1 MPHIEELRRQRAG
14 INEQVQALAT
24 IDASG
29 GTLTAEQLKEFA
41 NLQQQFTDISA
52 KIERL
57 EAAER
62 AAALVAKPVKATQ
75 QAPGIIVKQEPK
87 QYTGAGI
94 TRLVMSVAA
103 GAGNLQD
110 AAKFASEEL
119 NDQSV
124 SMAISTAAA
133 SGGVLI
139 PQNLHSEVIELLS
152 DRTIVRKLGARPVP
166 LPNGNMTLPRVAGGA
181 TASYTGEN
189 KDAKTSETRFDD
201 VKLTAKTLIAMVP
214 ISNALIGRAGFNVEQ
229 LVLQDILTA
238 ISVREDKAFMRDDG
252 NLYAIKSVD
261 SDTQLTLTRNITTA
275 FSGASYGI
283 ITAETASTSSFANQ
297 LASAFAFWRSV
308 VEGWSMALTGSSN
321 ITLTDPITGK
331 QVTVPAI
338 GGMAKASDLNALAKL
353 TGGNKLDGSQVIT
366 SDNAGFILGKNSDLA
381 LLKKQGQGGTIAVG
395 SGTPFRVQRSRATTV
410 SPSDTFDDILVI
422 GTDNQTTL
430 PGGLSAG
437 GNIDNTSKGK
447 VLTQAIEL
455 SMSTPYIDFH
465 YNGSSADY
473 TARLIHDRQNRLNV
487 QVQSFWVTD
496 GRITASSTMPANP
509 AIGTQLTSSPVRS
522 LMAGRGAYGDVDGA
536 YVQMYME
543 EQVGTE
549 HRLVL
554 YADGF
559 GRTDAWIFRAGG
571 TISTGK
577 GDVLT
582 TGSDLRLKE
591 DFTESQEGA
600 SRRINA
606 LGVCEFNM
614 KGETRRR
621 RGFIAQQAEKV
632 DDLYTFPGIEQE
644 IDGEKFRV
652 MNVDYT
658 AIIAD
663 LVTVVQDLLR
673 RVDALES

>member
-1 MPHIEELRRQRAG
+1 PGSILVVYR
-14 INEQVQALAT
+14 
-24 IDASG
+24 SG
-29 GTLTAEQLKEFA
+29 
-41 NLQQQFTDISA
+41 SA
-52 KIERL
+52 
-57 EAAER
+57 
-62 AAALVAKPVKATQ
+62 
-75 QAPGIIVKQEPK
+75 
-87 QYTGAGI
+87 
-94 TRLVMSVAA
+94 
-103 GAGNLQD
+103 D
-110 AAKFASEEL
+110 
-119 NDQSV
+119 
-124 SMAISTAAA
+124 
-133 SGGVLI
+133 
-139 PQNLHSEVIELLS
+139 
-152 DRTIVRKLGARPVP
+152 
-166 LPNGNMTLPRVAGGA
+166 
-181 TASYTGEN
+181 
-189 KDAKTSETRFDD
+189 
-201 VKLTAKTLIAMVP
+201 
-214 ISNALIGRAGFNVEQ
+214 
-229 LVLQDILTA
+229 
-238 ISVREDKAFMRDDG
+238 
-252 NLYAIKSVD
+252 LYAIKSVD

-308 VEGWSMALTGSSN
+308 VEGWSMALTGSGN

-338 GGMAKASDLNALAKL
+338 AGMAKASDLNALAKL

-410 SPSDTFDDILVI
+410 SPADTFDDILVI
-422 GTDNQTTL
+422 DANNQTTL
-430 PGGLSAG
+430 PGALSAG

-465 YNGSSADY
+465 FNDSTADY
-473 TARLIHDRQNRLNV
+473 TTRLIENV
-487 QVQSFWVTD
+487 A
-496 GRITASSTMPANP
+496 GE
-509 AIGTQLTSSPVRS
+509 LTLEGAFMCKKHLYAWGA
-522 LMAGRGAYGDVDGA
+522 LMARSVAPSNPVNGQLITGAPFQSMIQGRGGFGDARGA
-536 YVQMYME
+536 VANYYVE
-543 EQVGTE
+543 ESVGSE
-549 HRLVL
+549 HRAVVYL
-554 YADGF
+554 DGY

-582 TGSDLRLKE
+582 TGSDVRLKE
-591 DFTESQEGA
+591 DFTESREGA

-621 RGFIAQQAEKV
+621 RGFIAQQAEKA
-632 DDLYTFPGIEQE
+632 DDLYTFLGIEQE
-644 IDGEKFRV
+644 IDGEKFKV

-663 LVTVVQDLLR
+663 LVTVAQDLIN
-673 RVDALES
+673 RVDALER

>member
-1 MPHIEELRRQRAG
+1 MAMYE
-14 INEQVQALAT
+14 V
-24 IDASG
+24 
-29 GTLTAEQLKEFA
+29 GT
-41 NLQQQFTDISA
+41 
-52 KIERL
+52 
-57 EAAER
+57 
-62 AAALVAKPVKATQ
+62 V
-75 QAPGIIVKQEPK
+75 
-87 QYTGAGI
+87 TGA
-94 TRLVMSVAA
+94 
-103 GAGNLQD
+103 
-110 AAKFASEEL
+110 AS
-119 NDQSV
+119 Q
-124 SMAISTAAA
+124 
-133 SGGVLI
+133 
-139 PQNLHSEVIELLS
+139 
-152 DRTIVRKLGARPVP
+152 ARV
-166 LPNGNMTLPRVAGGA
+166 TGA
-181 TASYTGEN
+181 TTKWSQE
-189 KDAKTSETRFDD
+189 
-201 VKLTAKTLIAMVP
+201 
-214 ISNALIGRAGFNVEQ
+214 ALGILPGSI
-229 LVLQDILTA
+229 LVVYRSGSAD
-238 ISVREDKAFMRDDG
+238 
-252 NLYAIKSVD
+252 LYAIKSVD

-308 VEGWSMALTGSSN
+308 VEGWSMALTGSGN

-338 GGMAKASDLNALAKL
+338 AGMAKASDLNALAKL

-410 SPSDTFDDILVI
+410 SPADTFDDILVI
-422 GTDNQTTL
+422 DANNQTIL
-430 PGGLSAG
+430 PGALSAG

-465 YNGSSADY
+465 FNDSTADY
-473 TARLIHDRQNRLNV
+473 TTRLIENV
-487 QVQSFWVTD
+487 A
-496 GRITASSTMPANP
+496 GE
-509 AIGTQLTSSPVRS
+509 LTLEGAFMCKKHLYAWGA
-522 LMAGRGAYGDVDGA
+522 LMARSVAPSNPVNGQLITGAPFQSMIQGRGGFGDARGA
-536 YVQMYME
+536 VANYYVE
-543 EQVGTE
+543 ESVGSE
-549 HRLVL
+549 HRAVVYL
-554 YADGF
+554 DGY

-582 TGSDLRLKE
+582 TGSDVRLKE
-591 DFTESQEGA
+591 DFTESREGA

-621 RGFIAQQAEKV
+621 RGFIAQQAEKA
-632 DDLYTFPGIEQE
+632 DDLYTFLGIEQE
-644 IDGEKFRV
+644 IDGEKFKV

-663 LVTVVQDLLR
+663 LVTVAQDLIN
-673 RVDALES
+673 RVDALER

>member
-1 MPHIEELRRQRAG
+1 MAMYE
-14 INEQVQALAT
+14 V
-24 IDASG
+24 
-29 GTLTAEQLKEFA
+29 GT
-41 NLQQQFTDISA
+41 
-52 KIERL
+52 
-57 EAAER
+57 
-62 AAALVAKPVKATQ
+62 V
-75 QAPGIIVKQEPK
+75 
-87 QYTGAGI
+87 TGA
-94 TRLVMSVAA
+94 
-103 GAGNLQD
+103 
-110 AAKFASEEL
+110 AS
-119 NDQSV
+119 Q
-124 SMAISTAAA
+124 
-133 SGGVLI
+133 
-139 PQNLHSEVIELLS
+139 
-152 DRTIVRKLGARPVP
+152 ARV
-166 LPNGNMTLPRVAGGA
+166 TGA
-181 TASYTGEN
+181 TTKWSQE
-189 KDAKTSETRFDD
+189 
-201 VKLTAKTLIAMVP
+201 
-214 ISNALIGRAGFNVEQ
+214 ALGILPGSI
-229 LVLQDILTA
+229 LVVYRSGSAD
-238 ISVREDKAFMRDDG
+238 
-252 NLYAIKSVD
+252 LYAIKSVD

-308 VEGWSMALTGSSN
+308 VEGWSMAMTGSGN

-338 GGMAKASDLNALAKL
+338 AGMAKASDLNALAKL

-410 SPSDTFDDILVI
+410 SPADTFDDILVI
-422 GTDNQTTL
+422 DANNQTTL
-430 PGGLSAG
+430 PGALSAG

-465 YNGSSADY
+465 FNDSTADY
-473 TARLIHDRQNRLNV
+473 TTRLIENV
-487 QVQSFWVTD
+487 A
-496 GRITASSTMPANP
+496 GE
-509 AIGTQLTSSPVRS
+509 LTLEGAFMCKKHLYAWGA
-522 LMAGRGAYGDVDGA
+522 LMARSVAPSNPVNGQLITGAPFQSMIQGRGGFGDARGA
-536 YVQMYME
+536 VANYYVE
-543 EQVGTE
+543 ESVGSE
-549 HRLVL
+549 HRAVVYL
-554 YADGF
+554 DGY

-582 TGSDLRLKE
+582 TGSDVRLKE
-591 DFTESQEGA
+591 DFTESREGA

-621 RGFIAQQAEKV
+621 RGFIAQQAEKA
-632 DDLYTFPGIEQE
+632 DDLYTFLGIEQE
-644 IDGEKFRV
+644 IDGEKFKV

-663 LVTVVQDLLR
+663 LVTVAQDLIN
-673 RVDALES
+673 RVDALER

>member
-1 MPHIEELRRQRAG
+1 MAMYE
-14 INEQVQALAT
+14 V
-24 IDASG
+24 
-29 GTLTAEQLKEFA
+29 GT
-41 NLQQQFTDISA
+41 
-52 KIERL
+52 
-57 EAAER
+57 
-62 AAALVAKPVKATQ
+62 V
-75 QAPGIIVKQEPK
+75 
-87 QYTGAGI
+87 TGA
-94 TRLVMSVAA
+94 
-103 GAGNLQD
+103 
-110 AAKFASEEL
+110 AS
-119 NDQSV
+119 Q
-124 SMAISTAAA
+124 
-133 SGGVLI
+133 
-139 PQNLHSEVIELLS
+139 
-152 DRTIVRKLGARPVP
+152 ARV
-166 LPNGNMTLPRVAGGA
+166 TGA
-181 TASYTGEN
+181 TTKWSQE
-189 KDAKTSETRFDD
+189 
-201 VKLTAKTLIAMVP
+201 
-214 ISNALIGRAGFNVEQ
+214 ALGILPGSI
-229 LVLQDILTA
+229 LVVYRSGSAD
-238 ISVREDKAFMRDDG
+238 
-252 NLYAIKSVD
+252 LYAIKSVD

-308 VEGWSMALTGSSN
+308 VEGWSMALTGSGN

-338 GGMAKASDLNALAKL
+338 AGMAKASDLNALAKL

-410 SPSDTFDDILVI
+410 SPADTFDDILVI
-422 GTDNQTTL
+422 DANNQTTL
-430 PGGLSAG
+430 PGALSAG

-465 YNGSSADY
+465 FNDSNADY
-473 TARLIHDRQNRLNV
+473 TTRLIENV
-487 QVQSFWVTD
+487 A
-496 GRITASSTMPANP
+496 GE
-509 AIGTQLTSSPVRS
+509 LTLEGAFMCKKHLYAWRA
-522 LMAGRGAYGDVDGA
+522 LMARSVAPSNPVNGQLITGAPFQSMIQGRGGFGDARGA
-536 YVQMYME
+536 VANYYVE
-543 EQVGTE
+543 ESVGSE
-549 HRLVL
+549 HRAVVYL
-554 YADGF
+554 DGY

-582 TGSDLRLKE
+582 TGSDVRLKE
-591 DFTESQEGA
+591 DFTESREGA

-621 RGFIAQQAEKV
+621 RGFIAQQAEKA
-632 DDLYTFPGIEQE
+632 DDLYTFLGIEQE
-644 IDGEKFRV
+644 IDGEKFKV

-663 LVTVVQDLLR
+663 LVTVAQDLIN
-673 RVDALES
+673 RVDALGKVRISRSFLPKLTR

>member
-1 MPHIEELRRQRAG
+1 MAMYE
-14 INEQVQALAT
+14 V
-24 IDASG
+24 
-29 GTLTAEQLKEFA
+29 GT
-41 NLQQQFTDISA
+41 
-52 KIERL
+52 
-57 EAAER
+57 
-62 AAALVAKPVKATQ
+62 V
-75 QAPGIIVKQEPK
+75 
-87 QYTGAGI
+87 TGA
-94 TRLVMSVAA
+94 
-103 GAGNLQD
+103 
-110 AAKFASEEL
+110 AS
-119 NDQSV
+119 Q
-124 SMAISTAAA
+124 
-133 SGGVLI
+133 
-139 PQNLHSEVIELLS
+139 
-152 DRTIVRKLGARPVP
+152 ARV
-166 LPNGNMTLPRVAGGA
+166 TGA
-181 TASYTGEN
+181 TTKWSQE
-189 KDAKTSETRFDD
+189 
-201 VKLTAKTLIAMVP
+201 
-214 ISNALIGRAGFNVEQ
+214 ALGILPGSI
-229 LVLQDILTA
+229 LVVYRSGSAD
-238 ISVREDKAFMRDDG
+238 
-252 NLYAIKSVD
+252 LYAIKSVD

-308 VEGWSMALTGSSN
+308 VEGWSMALTGSGN

-338 GGMAKASDLNALAKL
+338 AGMAKASDLNALAKL

-410 SPSDTFDDILVI
+410 SPADTFDDILVI
-422 GTDNQTTL
+422 DANNQTTL
-430 PGGLSAG
+430 PGALSAG

-465 YNGSSADY
+465 FNDSTADY
-473 TARLIHDRQNRLNV
+473 TTRLIENV
-487 QVQSFWVTD
+487 A
-496 GRITASSTMPANP
+496 GE
-509 AIGTQLTSSPVRS
+509 LTLEGAFMCKKHLYAWGA
-522 LMAGRGAYGDVDGA
+522 LMARSVAPSNPVNGQLITGAPFQSMIQGRGGFGDARGA
-536 YVQMYME
+536 VANYYVE
-543 EQVGTE
+543 ESVGSE
-549 HRLVL
+549 HRAVVYL
-554 YADGF
+554 DGY

-582 TGSDLRLKE
+582 TGSDVRLKE
-591 DFTESQEGA
+591 DFTESREGA

-621 RGFIAQQAEKV
+621 RGFIAQQAEKA
-632 DDLYTFPGIEQE
+632 DDLYTFLGIEQE
-644 IDGEKFRV
+644 IDGEKFKV

-663 LVTVVQDLLR
+663 LVTVAQGLLVKNQELER
-673 RVDALES
+673 RISVLEGI

>member
-1 MPHIEELRRQRAG
+1 MAMYE
-14 INEQVQALAT
+14 V
-24 IDASG
+24 
-29 GTLTAEQLKEFA
+29 GT
-41 NLQQQFTDISA
+41 
-52 KIERL
+52 
-57 EAAER
+57 
-62 AAALVAKPVKATQ
+62 V
-75 QAPGIIVKQEPK
+75 
-87 QYTGAGI
+87 TGA
-94 TRLVMSVAA
+94 
-103 GAGNLQD
+103 
-110 AAKFASEEL
+110 AS
-119 NDQSV
+119 Q
-124 SMAISTAAA
+124 
-133 SGGVLI
+133 
-139 PQNLHSEVIELLS
+139 
-152 DRTIVRKLGARPVP
+152 ARV
-166 LPNGNMTLPRVAGGA
+166 TGA
-181 TASYTGEN
+181 TTKWSQE
-189 KDAKTSETRFDD
+189 
-201 VKLTAKTLIAMVP
+201 
-214 ISNALIGRAGFNVEQ
+214 ALGILPGSI
-229 LVLQDILTA
+229 LVVYRSGSAD
-238 ISVREDKAFMRDDG
+238 
-252 NLYAIKSVD
+252 LYAIKSVD

-308 VEGWSMALTGSSN
+308 VEGWSMALTGSGN

-338 GGMAKASDLNALAKL
+338 AGMAKASDLNALAKL

-410 SPSDTFDDILVI
+410 SPADTFDDILVI
-422 GTDNQTTL
+422 DANNQTTL
-430 PGGLSAG
+430 PGALSAG

-465 YNGSSADY
+465 FNDSTADY
-473 TARLIHDRQNRLNV
+473 TTRLIENIA
-487 QVQSFWVTD
+487 
-496 GRITASSTMPANP
+496 GE
-509 AIGTQLTSSPVRS
+509 LTLEGAFMCKKHLYAWGA
-522 LMAGRGAYGDVDGA
+522 LMARSVAPSNPVNGQLITGAPFQSMIQGRGGFGDARGA
-536 YVQMYME
+536 VANYYVE
-543 EQVGTE
+543 ESVGSE
-549 HRLVL
+549 HRAVVYL
-554 YADGF
+554 DGY

-582 TGSDLRLKE
+582 TGSDVRLKE
-591 DFTESQEGA
+591 DFTESREGA

-621 RGFIAQQAEKV
+621 RGFIAQQAEKA
-632 DDLYTFPGIEQE
+632 DDLYTFLGIEQE
-644 IDGEKFRV
+644 IDGEKFKV

-663 LVTVVQDLLR
+663 LVTVAQDLIN
-673 RVDALES
+673 RVDALER

>member
-1 MPHIEELRRQRAG
+1 AVNAGNAAGDDYIPNPSFDPAYDRMGYDVVETTADGVPADCPFRYAVRLAGRDHVPKINNIAVTPGDVFEMSALVACGTGSADFNFYIGRATTATGG
-14 INEQVQALAT
+14 IGAK
-24 IDASG
+24 ASG
-29 GTLTAEQLKEFA
+29 GNTRTTTAWKRATWRFTVPSDTSLLRPFLQVNQSSPFGTVWYAADWHMRNVTAANSAQKTADATAKAVDSLTTTVSQQGDTLSSIGTRTTSLENRLRSTNDTVSKKADTTAVTQLQGTVT
-41 NLQQQFTDISA
+41 QQGNDI
-52 KIERL
+52 
-57 EAAER
+57 
-62 AAALVAKPVKATQ
+62 AAANSALTKLSSDLATTNANVNKKADASAMNT
-75 QAPGIIVKQEPK
+75 
-87 QYTGAGI
+87 
-94 TRLVMSVAA
+94 
-103 GAGNLQD
+103 LQNQVT
-110 AAKFASEEL
+110 E
-119 NDQSV
+119 Q
-124 SMAISTAAA
+124 
-133 SGGVLI
+133 G
-139 PQNLHSEVIELLS
+139 
-152 DRTIVRKLGARPVP
+152 
-166 LPNGNMTLPRVAGGA
+166 
-181 TASYTGEN
+181 
-189 KDAKTSETRFDD
+189 
-201 VKLTAKTLIAMVP
+201 KTLSAQ
-214 ISNALIGRAGFNVEQ
+214 G
-229 LVLQDILTA
+229 
-238 ISVREDKAFMRDDG
+238 
-252 NLYAIKSVD
+252 D
-261 SDTQLTLTRNITTA
+261 SLTQL
-275 FSGASYGI
+275 
-283 ITAETASTSSFANQ
+283 
-297 LASAFAFWRSV
+297 
-308 VEGWSMALTGSSN
+308 SN
-321 ITLTDPITGK
+321 SLSQT
-331 QVTVPAI
+331 
-338 GGMAKASDLNALAKL
+338 ASDLNALAKL
-353 TGGNKLDGSQVIT
+353 TGGNNLDGSQVIT

-395 SGTPFRVQRSRATTV
+395 SGTPLRVQRSRATTV

-455 SMSTPYIDFH
+455 SMSTPYIDWH
-465 YNGSSADY
+465 YNSSSADY
-473 TARLIHDRQNRLNV
+473 TARIIHDRQNRLNC
-487 QVQSFWVTD
+487 QVASFWVTD

-582 TGSDLRLKE
+582 TGSDLRLK
-591 DFTESQEGA
+591 DAFTEPQDGA
-600 SRRINA
+600 SRRINS

-632 DDLYTFPGIEQE
+632 DDLYTFLGIEQE

-658 AIIAD
+658 AILAD
-663 LVTVVQDLLR
+663 LVLTVQELRQQVNDLMK
-673 RVDALES
+673 